1 MENGIVKKTK
11 WIVLVLSTT
20 FFIGIERVS
29 ASSAVNDYILKNNIT
44 PAREQVNYRITMQ
57 NPANNGGINMNFK
70 FGKPQMVIIHDV
82 GVEFSTID
90 NEITYM
96 VNHQDSAFVHS
107 FVDGSQ
113 LKTIADTSKIAWGAG
128 PFGNRYADQI
138 EQIRVNSKGE
148 FAQQI
153 ASLANWTANQM
164 IRYGMGAPKLVSI
177 ANKDLDGNLASHENI
192 SYKWGGT
199 DHVDPVAYWN
209 GRGQK
214 YFYQKYDMS
223 QFRDLVAYYYNKSSF
238 DTMSNQKTVNYS
250 AQINE
255 NGRNDGL
262 FIGGPWR
269 ATNSSMRAAGMAPQY
284 DQQRVT
290 VTQTA
295 DTTNG
300 SWAEILLTNGQKY
313 WVDIKALQAVDT
325 IRNQKIV
332 NYTAQVSENGRNDG
346 LFIDGPWRATI
357 NSMRAAGM
365 APQYDQQH
373 VTVTQTADTKNG
385 SWSEIMLSTGQKYW
399 IDSRALQAVDA
410 MSNQKVVNYAA
421 EINENGRND
430 GLFVGGPWR
439 ATISSMRA
447 ASMAPQYDHQTVT
460 VTQTADTKNGSWAE
474 ILLTSGQKYWVDIKA
489 LKSINAFDAMSNQK
503 TVNYSAQINENGRN
517 DGLFIGGP
525 WRATVSSM
533 RAAGMA
539 PQYHQQRVT
548 VTQTADTKNGS
559 WAEMTLT
566 SGQRYWIDIRA
577 LKTLESFDAMS
588 NQKAVN
594 YQARINE
601 NGRNDGLFIG
611 GPWRAT
617 LNSMH
622 AAGMAPQYDQ
632 QTVTVTQTADTKNGS
647 WAEITMRSG
656 QKYWIDLRALS
667 ASQTPT
673 GQKDININQLSLT
686 GVSATQ
692 KQWLSNLLPAAVTV
706 ARNNNLWPSVV
717 LSQAI
722 TESAWGQSELAT
734 QANNLFGVKATSDW
748 HGAVYNV
755 KTREVAHQEMSVVD
769 FTNKTIHVKKGDSYY
784 VMAAFKKYTTQAD
797 GLNDYVD
804 KMATN
809 YRQALK
815 SNSTNYRDA
824 ATHLQQAGYATDP
837 NYASS
842 MITRIA
848 RYVLNAF
855 D

>member
-1 MENGIVKKTK
+1 
-11 WIVLVLSTT
+11 
-20 FFIGIERVS
+20 
-29 ASSAVNDYILKNNIT
+29 
-44 PAREQVNYRITMQ
+44 
-57 NPANNGGINMNFK
+57 
-70 FGKPQMVIIHDV
+70 
-82 GVEFSTID
+82 
-90 NEITYM
+90 
-96 VNHQDSAFVHS
+96 
-107 FVDGSQ
+107 
-113 LKTIADTSKIAWGAG
+113 
-128 PFGNRYADQI
+128 
-138 EQIRVNSKGE
+138 
-148 FAQQI
+148 
-153 ASLANWTANQM
+153 
-164 IRYGMGAPKLVSI
+164 
-177 ANKDLDGNLASHENI
+177 
-192 SYKWGGT
+192 
-199 DHVDPVAYWN
+199 
-209 GRGQK
+209 
-214 YFYQKYDMS
+214 
-223 QFRDLVAYYYNKSSF
+223 
-238 DTMSNQKTVNYS
+238 
-250 AQINE
+250 
-255 NGRNDGL
+255 
-262 FIGGPWR
+262 
-269 ATNSSMRAAGMAPQY
+269 
-284 DQQRVT
+284 
-290 VTQTA
+290 
-295 DTTNG
+295 
-300 SWAEILLTNGQKY
+300 
-313 WVDIKALQAVDT
+313 
-325 IRNQKIV
+325 
-332 NYTAQVSENGRNDG
+332 
-346 LFIDGPWRATI
+346 
-357 NSMRAAGM
+357 
-365 APQYDQQH
+365 
-373 VTVTQTADTKNG
+373 
-385 SWSEIMLSTGQKYW
+385 
-399 IDSRALQAVDA
+399 
-410 MSNQKVVNYAA
+410 
-421 EINENGRND
+421 
-430 GLFVGGPWR
+430 
-439 ATISSMRA
+439 
-447 ASMAPQYDHQTVT
+447 
-460 VTQTADTKNGSWAE
+460 
-474 ILLTSGQKYWVDIKA
+474 
-489 LKSINAFDAMSNQK
+489 
-503 TVNYSAQINENGRN
+503 
-517 DGLFIGGP
+517 
-525 WRATVSSM
+525 
-533 RAAGMA
+533 
-539 PQYHQQRVT
+539 
-548 VTQTADTKNGS
+548 
-559 WAEMTLT
+559 
-566 SGQRYWIDIRA
+566 
-577 LKTLESFDAMS
+577 MS

>member
-1 MENGIVKKTK
+1 MKKTK

-214 YFYQKYDMS
+214 YFYQKYDMN

-269 ATNSSMRAAGMAPQY
+269 ATNS
-284 DQQRVT
+284 
-290 VTQTA
+290 
-295 DTTNG
+295 
-300 SWAEILLTNGQKY
+300 
-313 WVDIKALQAVDT
+313 
-325 IRNQKIV
+325 
-332 NYTAQVSENGRNDG
+332 
-346 LFIDGPWRATI
+346 
-357 NSMRAAGM
+357 SMRAAGM

-548 VTQTADTKNGS
+548 VTQTADTKNGR
-559 WAEMTLT
+559 WAEITLT

-617 LNSMH
+617 LNSIH

-692 KQWLSNLLPAAVTV
+692 KQWLSNLLPDAVTV

-809 YRQALK
+809 YRQALR

>member
-1 MENGIVKKTK
+1 MKKTK

-300 SWAEILLTNGQKY
+300 SWAEIVLTNGQKY

-332 NYTAQVSENGRNDG
+332 NYTAQVNENGRNDG

-430 GLFVGGPWR
+430 GLFV
-439 ATISSMRA
+439 
-447 ASMAPQYDHQTVT
+447 
-460 VTQTADTKNGSWAE
+460 
-474 ILLTSGQKYWVDIKA
+474 
-489 LKSINAFDAMSNQK
+489 
-503 TVNYSAQINENGRN
+503 
-517 DGLFIGGP
+517 GGP

-809 YRQALK
+809 YRQALR

>member
-1 MENGIVKKTK
+1 MKKTK

-214 YFYQKYDMS
+214 YFYQKYDMN

-269 ATNSSMRAAGMAPQY
+269 ATNS
-284 DQQRVT
+284 
-290 VTQTA
+290 
-295 DTTNG
+295 
-300 SWAEILLTNGQKY
+300 
-313 WVDIKALQAVDT
+313 
-325 IRNQKIV
+325 
-332 NYTAQVSENGRNDG
+332 
-346 LFIDGPWRATI
+346 
-357 NSMRAAGM
+357 SMRAAGM

-548 VTQTADTKNGS
+548 VTQTADTKNGR
-559 WAEMTLT
+559 WAEITLT

-692 KQWLSNLLPAAVTV
+692 KQWLSNLLPDAVTV

-809 YRQALK
+809 YRQALR

>member
-1 MENGIVKKTK
+1 MKKTK

-300 SWAEILLTNGQKY
+300 SWAEIVLT
-313 WVDIKALQAVDT
+313 
-325 IRNQKIV
+325 
-332 NYTAQVSENGRNDG
+332 
-346 LFIDGPWRATI
+346 
-357 NSMRAAGM
+357 
-365 APQYDQQH
+365 
-373 VTVTQTADTKNG
+373 
-385 SWSEIMLSTGQKYW
+385 
-399 IDSRALQAVDA
+399 
-410 MSNQKVVNYAA
+410 KVL
-421 EINENGRND
+421 G
-430 GLFVGGPWR
+430 
-439 ATISSMRA
+439 
-447 ASMAPQYDHQTVT
+447 
-460 VTQTADTKNGSWAE
+460 
-474 ILLTSGQKYWVDIKA
+474 
-489 LKSINAFDAMSNQK
+489 
-503 TVNYSAQINENGRN
+503 
-517 DGLFIGGP
+517 
-525 WRATVSSM
+525 
-533 RAAGMA
+533 
-539 PQYHQQRVT
+539 
-548 VTQTADTKNGS
+548 
-559 WAEMTLT
+559 
-566 SGQRYWIDIRA
+566 
-577 LKTLESFDAMS
+577 
-588 NQKAVN
+588 
-594 YQARINE
+594 
-601 NGRNDGLFIG
+601 
-611 GPWRAT
+611 
-617 LNSMH
+617 
-622 AAGMAPQYDQ
+622 
-632 QTVTVTQTADTKNGS
+632 
-647 WAEITMRSG
+647 
-656 QKYWIDLRALS
+656 
-667 ASQTPT
+667 
-673 GQKDININQLSLT
+673 
-686 GVSATQ
+686 
-692 KQWLSNLLPAAVTV
+692 
-706 ARNNNLWPSVV
+706 
-717 LSQAI
+717 
-722 TESAWGQSELAT
+722 
-734 QANNLFGVKATSDW
+734 
-748 HGAVYNV
+748 
-755 KTREVAHQEMSVVD
+755 
-769 FTNKTIHVKKGDSYY
+769 
-784 VMAAFKKYTTQAD
+784 
-797 GLNDYVD
+797 
-804 KMATN
+804 
-809 YRQALK
+809 
-815 SNSTNYRDA
+815 
-824 ATHLQQAGYATDP
+824 
-837 NYASS
+837 
-842 MITRIA
+842 
-848 RYVLNAF
+848 
-855 D
+855 

>member
-1 MENGIVKKTK
+1 MKKTK

-214 YFYQKYDMS
+214 YFYQKYDM
-223 QFRDLVAYYYNKSSF
+223 NH
-238 DTMSNQKTVNYS
+238 
-250 AQINE
+250 
-255 NGRNDGL
+255 
-262 FIGGPWR
+262 
-269 ATNSSMRAAGMAPQY
+269 
-284 DQQRVT
+284 
-290 VTQTA
+290 
-295 DTTNG
+295 
-300 SWAEILLTNGQKY
+300 GQKY

-332 NYTAQVSENGRNDG
+332 NYTAQVNENGRNDG

-439 ATISSMRA
+439 ATISSLRA

-474 ILLTSGQKYWVDIKA
+474 ILLTSGQKYWIDIKA

-548 VTQTADTKNGS
+548 VTQTADTKNGR
-559 WAEMTLT
+559 WAEITLT

-692 KQWLSNLLPAAVTV
+692 KQWLSNLLPDAVTV

-809 YRQALK
+809 YRQALR

>member
-1 MENGIVKKTK
+1 MKKTK

-332 NYTAQVSENGRNDG
+332 NYTAQVNENGRNDG

-503 TVNYSAQINENGRN
+503 TVNYSAQ
-517 DGLFIGGP
+517 
-525 WRATVSSM
+525 
-533 RAAGMA
+533 
-539 PQYHQQRVT
+539 
-548 VTQTADTKNGS
+548 
-559 WAEMTLT
+559 
-566 SGQRYWIDIRA
+566 
-577 LKTLESFDAMS
+577 
-588 NQKAVN
+588 
-594 YQARINE
+594 INE

-809 YRQALK
+809 YRQALR

>member
-1 MENGIVKKTK
+1 
-11 WIVLVLSTT
+11 
-20 FFIGIERVS
+20 
-29 ASSAVNDYILKNNIT
+29 
-44 PAREQVNYRITMQ
+44 
-57 NPANNGGINMNFK
+57 
-70 FGKPQMVIIHDV
+70 
-82 GVEFSTID
+82 
-90 NEITYM
+90 
-96 VNHQDSAFVHS
+96 
-107 FVDGSQ
+107 
-113 LKTIADTSKIAWGAG
+113 
-128 PFGNRYADQI
+128 
-138 EQIRVNSKGE
+138 
-148 FAQQI
+148 
-153 ASLANWTANQM
+153 
-164 IRYGMGAPKLVSI
+164 
-177 ANKDLDGNLASHENI
+177 
-192 SYKWGGT
+192 
-199 DHVDPVAYWN
+199 
-209 GRGQK
+209 
-214 YFYQKYDMS
+214 
-223 QFRDLVAYYYNKSSF
+223 
-238 DTMSNQKTVNYS
+238 
-250 AQINE
+250 
-255 NGRNDGL
+255 
-262 FIGGPWR
+262 
-269 ATNSSMRAAGMAPQY
+269 
-284 DQQRVT
+284 
-290 VTQTA
+290 
-295 DTTNG
+295 
-300 SWAEILLTNGQKY
+300 
-313 WVDIKALQAVDT
+313 
-325 IRNQKIV
+325 
-332 NYTAQVSENGRNDG
+332 
-346 LFIDGPWRATI
+346 
-357 NSMRAAGM
+357 
-365 APQYDQQH
+365 
-373 VTVTQTADTKNG
+373 
-385 SWSEIMLSTGQKYW
+385 
-399 IDSRALQAVDA
+399 
-410 MSNQKVVNYAA
+410 
-421 EINENGRND
+421 
-430 GLFVGGPWR
+430 
-439 ATISSMRA
+439 
-447 ASMAPQYDHQTVT
+447 
-460 VTQTADTKNGSWAE
+460 
-474 ILLTSGQKYWVDIKA
+474 
-489 LKSINAFDAMSNQK
+489 MSNQK

-809 YRQALK
+809 YRQALR